1 MSRRLL
7 LIEDHPIVREA
18 CRTLLAGASY
28 EVREAGSAGEG
39 LGLNRSLLP
48 RFIVLDLNLPDL
60 PGFTALERLRAE
72 NAEALVLVF
81 SMYEERAFVRKA
93 LEGGALGYVSKADDP
108 ACLLEGLET
117 IARGERYLAP
127 RLARKLA
134 LSALEGRE
142 GQLAPLSGRER
153 DILALLAEGRT
164 LAEIAGLLG
173 LSYRS
178 AAHIAA
184 QIRRKLNLR
193 SQAALIKFA
202 IETRPAL
209 GQG

>member
-1 MSRRLL
+1 MSRTLL
-7 LIEDHPIVREA
+7 LIEDHPIVREG
-18 CRTLLAGASY
+18 CRRLLAGAAFTVS
-28 EVREAGSAGEG
+28 EAGSGEEG
-39 LGLNRSLLP
+39 LALNRSLAP

-60 PGFTALERLRAE
+60 PGFSALSRLRAE
-72 NAEALVLVF
+72 NGAAAILVF

-117 IARGERYLAP
+117 IGRGERYLAP

-134 LSALEGRE
+134 LSALGGEEDG
-142 GQLAPLSGRER
+142 LARLSARER
-153 DILALLAEGRT
+153 ELLALLAEGRT
-164 LAEIAGLLG
+164 LAEIALHLG

-184 QIRRKLNLR
+184 QLRQKLNLR
-193 SQAALIKFA
+193 TQAALIKFA
-202 IETRPAL
+202 IETRAF
-209 GQG
+209 G